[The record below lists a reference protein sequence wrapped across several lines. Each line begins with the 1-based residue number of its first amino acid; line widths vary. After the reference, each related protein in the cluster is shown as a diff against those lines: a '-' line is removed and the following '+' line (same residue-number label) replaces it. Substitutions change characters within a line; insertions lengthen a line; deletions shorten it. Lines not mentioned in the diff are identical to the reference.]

1 MQHVLESSRSN
12 VVIVDDAKQMEKIY
26 AIKDKVPHLKA
37 VIQTTAPYAP
47 YVKPE
52 DGYYR
57 VRRPFESRLPGK
69 QFPVVFALSCG
80 TTEVCHSLGIKGGK
94 TKGTQC
100 HACHAMPS

>member
-57 VRRPFESRLPGK
+57 VRRRPPGK
-69 QFPVVFALSCG
+69 QFPVVFALSR
-80 TTEVCHSLGIKGGK
+80 EVCHSLGLKGVWGK